1 MSIMSDE
8 VNFLVYRYLQ
18 ESGYLHSAFSFGHEC
33 HIQNAMQKSNINGAL
48 VPPGALVNIIQK
60 GVQFIEGEL
69 CIGDDGNLVEN
80 LENLGTLPLIDAVMP
95 RRLADRA
102 ESIYRLISERELAK
116 SFLMPG
122 YSDQQDVNHDDIR
135 VVQLRGHKREVF
147 SCRWH
152 SSSKIIATGAADGI
166 AGIWQLTSDDIKM
179 IELNHCTNVDTKPYS
194 NDANSTDVTS
204 ISWHPEGA
212 WLATASALDHCVRVW
227 NAEGTII
234 ATLSGHS
241 DLILSLSW
249 NQKGN
254 YLLSASLDSKC
265 IVWNTEDWTRV
276 QEFQCHSGPVV
287 DTDWQ
292 SLIAFASC
300 STDKTVCVCKIG
312 SEKPTETFNGHVG
325 VVNCVQWDP
334 TGSTLASCADD
345 KLIKLWS
352 LNHNKPVF
360 DLPGH
365 AKEVIQIKWSS
376 KKILAS
382 ASDDASVRI
391 WDTEQ
396 LTCLFTFNQHL
407 EPVNSISFHPDGNYL
422 VSGALDGYINIWAL
436 QTGSCVYSER
446 SIAGVF
452 EVQWSPNGSMICLS
466 QSDNVVKVLDIQKI
480 IVGIPS

>member
-1 MSIMSDE
+1 MSDE

-33 HIQNAMQKSNINGAL
+33 HIQSAMQKSNINGAL

-69 CIGDDGNLVEN
+69 CIDDDGSLVEN
-80 LENLGTLPLIDAVMP
+80 LETLGTLPLIDAVMP
-95 RRLADRA
+95 RRLAERA
-102 ESIYRLISERELAK
+102 ESIYRLISQKREANK
-116 SFLMPG
+116 SFLIPSG
-122 YSDQQDVNHDDIR
+122 YDQDASQEDIR
-135 VVQLRGHKREVF
+135 VVHLRGHKREVF

-152 SSSKIIATGAADGI
+152 ASSKIIATGAADGI
-166 AGIWQLTSDDIKM
+166 AGIWQLTSEDIRM
-179 IELNHCTNVDTKPYS
+179 IELNHCTSVDAKPFS

-204 ISWHPEGA
+204 ISWHPEGT

-227 NAEGTII
+227 NTEGVIV
-234 ATLSGHS
+234 ATLSGHT

-254 YLLSASLDSKC
+254 HLLSASLDSKC
-265 IVWNTEDWTRV
+265 IVWNAEEWNKV

-292 SLIAFASC
+292 NLTTFASC
-300 STDKTVCVCKIG
+300 STDKVVCICKIG
-312 SEKPTETFNGHVG
+312 TEKPVETFVGHLG

-334 TGSTLASCADD
+334 SGSTLASCADD
-345 KLIKLWS
+345 KLIKLWTMTP
-352 LNHNKPVF
+352 NKPSL
-360 DLPGH
+360 DLSGH
-365 AKEVIQIKWSS
+365 TKEVIQIKWSS

-382 ASDDASVRI
+382 GSDDGSVRI

-396 LTCLFTFNQHL
+396 LTCLYTFNQHL

-436 QTGSCVYSER
+436 QTGNCIYSER
-446 SIAGVF
+446 SVAGVF
-452 EVQWSPNGSMICLS
+452 EVQWSPNGLMICLS
-466 QSDNVVKVLDIQKI
+466 QSDNVVKVVDIQKI
-480 IVGIPS
+480 LANS